1 MHLWY
6 NVNSKKEKND
16 TTLFPMLSF
25 FKELKCM
32 NITITGRKFNL
43 KDSFRDYAEQK
54 MKKIQRI
61 FGDDADAKI
70 TVTVEKEWQTVET
83 TLRKDGIVYRAECSA
98 PMMEEALDKTIDDLV
113 RKLRKNKTRVEKK
126 LKEVTFELPPDDN
139 ETEEEGEIR
148 IVRNKHFPVKPM
160 DAEEAVLQMNLI
172 GHQFFMFRDMHSC
185 EINVVYRRK
194 DGNYGL
200 LCPEN

>member
-1 MHLWY
+1 
-6 NVNSKKEKND
+6 
-16 TTLFPMLSF
+16 
-25 FKELKCM
+25 M
-32 NITITGRKFNL
+32 NIMITGRKFNL

-61 FGDDADAKI
+61 FGDEADVKI

-83 TLRKDGIVYRAECSA
+83 TVKKDGVLYRAECSA
-98 PMMEEALDKTIDDLV
+98 DRMEDALDKTIDDLV
-113 RKLRKNKTRVEKK
+113 RKLRKNKTRIEKK
-126 LKEVTFELPPDDN
+126 LRDMAPEIPEPIS
-139 ETEEEGEIR
+139 EEGEEGEIK
-148 IVRNKHFPVKPM
+148 IVKSKHFPIKPM

-172 GHQFFMFRDMHSC
+172 GHQFFMFRNMDSG

-200 LCPEN
+200 LAPEE